1 MVLLEHILLTMEL
14 GVLIDVKHERYMKEP
29 SLGGVGNRRR
39 RNPYTANH
47 NALPLRQANLLEYY
61 PL

>member
-1 MVLLEHILLTMEL
+1 ML